1 MKRKIYIIMMMFPNI
16 LQKQIRNTATETH
29 LTPVSS
35 TPIPTHWQI
44 QGGTWDMRPPLGL
57 NSFILCGFRQKNLQ
71 NNRLAHLLWELPPPR
86 KILDPPMILKR

>member
-1 MKRKIYIIMMMFPNI
+1 MMMFPNI
-16 LQKQIRNTATETH
+16 LQKQIRNTATETDVFPTH

-35 TPIPTHWQI
+35 TPIHWQI

-71 NNRLAHLLWELPPPR
+71 NNRLAHLLWELPPPPR
-86 KILDPPMILKR
+86 KILDPQLLRL